1 MKREL
6 LSKAIGDIDESF
18 VAEAYRPVESAAGS
32 PERIVH
38 MKKKRIISFAL
49 AAVLLLALGAAAYAV
64 NQAVGTPQAAERVAL
79 QEIEVWKQ
87 MGLLNP
93 EVRFEGSASKIV
105 ELQEEQGS
113 ESYWYGRLFKHHY
126 DVRWYLG
133 PVDQFWG
140 DQTPP
145 PELVRRDYGCNLS
158 IDTLSGKITAVTIDA
173 RSDPNAEPVWEDAL
187 REPVDPENPK
197 AGAVEIRPLYF
208 YDNFE
213 DIFPADMTVDRFCTL
228 LAEYWGF
235 SGYRLAETVDGTYFD
250 EPREPVDP
258 DSLLK
263 DMIASPLDN
272 YYLTVFFEGDQP
284 GVPMYIQLHEF
295 PGYVT
300 LMVGTGHA
308 VG

>member
-6 LSKAIGDIDESF
+6 LSKALGDIDENYI
-18 VAEAYRPVESAAGS
+18 AEAYGFAQHTAGS
-32 PERIVH
+32 SERIVH
-38 MKKKRIISFAL
+38 MRKKRIITFAL
-49 AAVLLLALGAAAYAV
+49 AAVLLLGLGAAAYAV
-64 NQAVGTPQAAERVAL
+64 NQAVGTPQAAERIAL

-87 MGLLNP
+87 LGLLNP
-93 EVRFEGSASKIV
+93 KVNFEGSASKVV
-105 ELQEEQGS
+105 ELQETQGS
-113 ESYWYGRLFKHHY
+113 ESYWYGRLFKHRY

-133 PVDQFWG
+133 PIDQGWG

-158 IDTLSGKITAVTIDA
+158 IDTLSGKITAATIDA
-173 RSDPNAEPVWEDAL
+173 RSDPDAEPVWEDTWK
-187 REPVDPENPK
+187 EPVDPENPQ
-197 AGAVEIRPLYF
+197 AGYTDIRPMYF

-228 LAEYWGF
+228 LAQYWGF
-235 SGYRLAETVDGTYFD
+235 TGYRLAETVDDMYFD
-250 EPREPVDP
+250 KPQAPVDP

-263 DMIASPLDN
+263 DITKNPQDN

-284 GVPMYIQLHEF
+284 GAPMYIQLHQF

-300 LMVGTGHA
+300 LMVGTDHA

>member
-6 LSKAIGDIDESF
+6 LSKALGDIDENYI
-18 VAEAYRPVESAAGS
+18 AEAYGFAEHTAGS
-32 PERIVH
+32 SERITH
-38 MKKKRIISFAL
+38 MKKKRIITFAL
-49 AAVLLLALGAAAYAV
+49 AAVLILALSAAAYAV
-64 NQAVGTPQAAERVAL
+64 NQAVGTPEAAERVAR

-93 EVRFEGSASKIV
+93 AVNFEGSATKIV
-105 ELQEEQGS
+105 ELPETQGS
-113 ESYWYGRLFKHHY
+113 ESYWYGRLFKHRY

-133 PVDQFWG
+133 PIDQGWAN
-140 DQTPP
+140 QRT
-145 PELVRRDYGCNLS
+145 PELERRDYGCNLS
-158 IDTLSGKITAVTIDA
+158 IDTLSGKITAATIDA
-173 RSDPNAEPVWEDAL
+173 RSDPDAEPVWETTWP
-187 REPVDPENPK
+187 EPLDPKNPE
-197 AGAVEIRPLYF
+197 AGTVGARPMYF

-235 SGYRLAETVDGTYFD
+235 TGYRLAETVDGIYFD
-250 EPREPVDP
+250 KPQAPVDP

-263 DMIASPLDN
+263 DITKNPQDN

-284 GVPMYIQLHEF
+284 GAPMYIQLHQF

-300 LMVGTGHA
+300 LMVGTDHA